1 MTIFMK
7 EDLRMTR
14 IMAKPK
20 SLSLIN
26 SMTSSK
32 GLSNRAKSKAN
43 AYWLAIASMLRSPT
57 ITD

>member
-7 EDLRMTR
+7 EVLRMMR
-14 IMAKPK
+14 IMAKPR

-32 GLSNRAKSKAN
+32 GLSKRAKNKVN